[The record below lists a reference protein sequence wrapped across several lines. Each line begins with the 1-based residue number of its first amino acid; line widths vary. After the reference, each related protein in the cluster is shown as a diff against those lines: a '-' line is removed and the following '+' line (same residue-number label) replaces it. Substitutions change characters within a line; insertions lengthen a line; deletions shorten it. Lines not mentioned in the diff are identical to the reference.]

1 MSAFLNILST
11 VIDWLRNNGVPFEVG
26 EFFATISF
34 FEIIIG
40 VMVISI
46 GTYFLFKVFDY

>member
-1 MSAFLNILST
+1 MSDFLSILSI

-26 EFFATISF
+26 DFSATISF
-34 FEIIIG
+34 FDIIIG